1 MMKRKL
7 IFPLVL
13 ALMLTGCGSAPVH
26 VTDSELEELHSAALA
41 SETENEDTE
50 KQTAEL
56 TEALTTEEITEAPT
70 EPTTEEPT
78 EPTTEEPTEPT
89 TEEPTVPPL
98 DEPDGA
104 VNMQSGCLVVN
115 SGTNHARAIELCGGN
130 MNVGARFANVISSFK
145 NKIGDTNVWCMVV
158 PTSAAFYV
166 PEGYQ
171 DKTCDQK
178 AQYDNIVANLSN
190 GVQGVPVYDAELMHR
205 NEETYSRT
213 DYHWQPLGAYYAAAE
228 FAKVADV
235 PFADLSTYEKVE
247 REGYVGAF
255 ARVNKI
261 SELNNAAERFTY
273 YKPSNL
279 GSVNCTYFNNDLSGE
294 RSGSMFFENNSIAAS
309 YTVFIGTDD
318 CIFKAVTPVDNGRV
332 LVIFKDSYGN
342 ALVPFLT
349 ESFSKIY
356 LCDFRFFNTD
366 AATLCA
372 NVGATDVLFAMSTVA
387 VTSSGKVDTLAGNLG
402 V

>member
-1 MMKRKL
+1 MKKKMIL
-7 IFPLVL
+7 PLVL
-13 ALMLTGCGSAPVH
+13 ALLMTGCGSAPMH
-26 VTDSELEELHSAALA
+26 VDDSELEELHSAALEGETEAQAEATDAA
-41 SETENEDTE
+41 SE
-50 KQTAEL
+50 AE
-56 TEALTTEEITEAPT
+56 ATTEEVTEEPT
-70 EPTTEEPT
+70 TEEPTEEPTTEEPT
-78 EPTTEEPTEPT
+78 EPP

-98 DEPDGA
+98 DAPDGA

-115 SGTNHARAIELCGGN
+115 SGTDHARAIELCGGN
-130 MNVGARFANVISSFK
+130 MNVGARYAQVLNSFK
-145 NKIGDTNVWCMVV
+145 GRLSGMTNVYCMVV

-178 AQYDNIVANLSN
+178 AQYENIASNLS
-190 GVQGVPVYDAELMHR
+190 GVTGVPVYDAELMHR
-205 NEETYSRT
+205 NEPTYSRT
-213 DYHWQPLGAYYAAAE
+213 DYHWQPLGAYYAAQE

-235 PFADLSTYEKVE
+235 PFADLETYDKVD

-255 ARVNKI
+255 ARVNHI
-261 SELNNAAERFTY
+261 DELYNASERFTY
-273 YKPSNL
+273 YKPANL

-294 RSGSMFFENNSIAAS
+294 RSGSMFFENNAVSAS

-318 CIFKAVTPVDNGRV
+318 CIFKAETPVDNGRV

-356 LCDFRFFNTD
+356 LCDFRFFNTN
-366 AATLCA
+366 AVSFIE

-387 VTSSGKVDTLAGNLG
+387 VTSSKKVETLAGNLG